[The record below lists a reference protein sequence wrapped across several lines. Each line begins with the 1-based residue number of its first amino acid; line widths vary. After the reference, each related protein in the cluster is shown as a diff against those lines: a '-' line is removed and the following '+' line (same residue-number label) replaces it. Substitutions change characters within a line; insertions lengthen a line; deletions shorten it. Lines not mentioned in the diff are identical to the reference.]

1 MKEQQ
6 KSKGISSAVIAA
18 VCTAVVTV
26 GGGVAWLTNNTNPP
40 APKPNPT
47 STPSDKITQNIKI
60 YWLRDTGT
68 NLKLVESQPIQI
80 NPNSEPNQILETAF
94 KQLLA
99 GPTEGTEST
108 TIPKG
113 TQLLDI
119 KVDSDAVRIN
129 LSEEFTS
136 GGGST
141 SMTGRL
147 GQVIYT
153 ATNLNSKAKVYIEV
167 NGKQLQ
173 VLGGE
178 GLVLNQPLTRE
189 SFNRD
194 FEL

>member
-18 VCTAVVTV
+18 VSAAVVTV
-26 GGGVAWLTNNTNPP
+26 GGGVAWLTSTTNPP
-40 APKPNPT
+40 IPMP
-47 STPSDKITQNIKI
+47 TPSLYPNAHNVNI
-60 YWLRDTGT
+60 YWLRNVGT
-68 NLKLVESQPIQI
+68 NLKLESQPIQI
-80 NPNSEPNQILETAF
+80 KPNSEPNQVLKTAF
-94 KQLLA
+94 KQLLE

-113 TQLLDI
+113 TQLLGI
-119 KVDSDAVRIN
+119 KVESDAVRIN

-153 ATNLNSKAKVYIEV
+153 ATTLDSKAKVYIEV
-167 NGKQLQ
+167 NGKQLE

-189 SFNRD
+189 SFNQN

>member
-18 VCTAVVTV
+18 VSAAVVTV
-26 GGGVAWLTNNTNPP
+26 GGGVAWLTSNTNQITDPP
-40 APKPNPT
+40 APVT
-47 STPSDKITQNIKI
+47 EIRSVDI
-60 YWLRDTGT
+60 YWLRNAGT
-68 NLKLVESQPIQI
+68 NLKLESQRIQI
-80 NPNSEPNQILETAF
+80 KSNSRQPDRVLQTAF
-94 KQLLA
+94 NQLLA

-108 TIPKG
+108 TIPQG
-113 TQLLDI
+113 TQLLGI
-119 KVDSDAVRIN
+119 KVESDAVRIN

-153 ATNLNSKAKVYIEV
+153 ATSLVPKAKVYIEV
-167 NGKQLQ
+167 NGKPLE

-189 SFNRD
+189 SFNQN

>member
-18 VCTAVVTV
+18 VSAAVVTV
-26 GGGVAWLTNNTNPP
+26 GGGVAWLTNNTNSP
-40 APKPNPT
+40 APTPTST
-47 STPSDKITQNIKI
+47 STPSDKIAQDIKI

-68 NLKLVESQPIQI
+68 NLKLVESQAIQI

-167 NGKQLQ
+167 NGKQLE

>member
-6 KSKGISSAVIAA
+6 RSKGISSAVIAA
-18 VCTAVVTV
+18 VCAAVVTV
-26 GGGVAWLTNNTNPP
+26 GGGVAWLTSNTNPP
-40 APKPNPT
+40 IPGPSPT
-47 STPSDKITQNIKI
+47 QTPETQNISI
-60 YWLRDTGT
+60 YWLSNAGT
-68 NLKLVESQPIQI
+68 NLKLESQPIQI
-80 NPNSEPNQILETAF
+80 NNSNSEPNQILETAF

-108 TIPKG
+108 TIPQG
-113 TQLLDI
+113 TQLLGI
-119 KVDSDAVRIN
+119 EVESDAVRIN

-153 ATNLNSKAKVYIEV
+153 ATTLKPKAKVYIEV
-167 NGKQLQ
+167 NGKPLE

-189 SFNRD
+189 SFNQN
-194 FEL
+194 FQL

>member
-18 VCTAVVTV
+18 VSAAVVTV
-26 GGGVAWLTNNTNPP
+26 GGGVAWLTSNTNP
-40 APKPNPT
+40 NPEPIGRQQLK
-47 STPSDKITQNIKI
+47 SQKVNI
-60 YWLRDTGT
+60 YWLRNAGT
-68 NLKLVESQPIQI
+68 NLKLESQPIQVK
-80 NPNSEPNQILETAF
+80 SDDEPNKVLQTAF

-108 TIPKG
+108 TIPQG
-113 TQLLDI
+113 TQLLGI
-119 KVDSDAVRIN
+119 KVESDAVRIN

-153 ATNLNSKAKVYIEV
+153 ATSLNSKAKVYIEV
-167 NGKQLQ
+167 NGKPLE

-189 SFNRD
+189 SFNQN

>member
-6 KSKGISSAVIAA
+6 KSKGISSAVVAA
-18 VCTAVVTV
+18 VSAAVVTV
-26 GGGVAWLTNNTNPP
+26 GGGVAWLTSTTNQ
-40 APKPNPT
+40 NPEPIDREQLKNQKV
-47 STPSDKITQNIKI
+47 SI
-60 YWLRDTGT
+60 YWLRSAGT
-68 NLKLVESQPIQI
+68 NLKLESQPIQVK
-80 NPNSEPNQILETAF
+80 SDGEPNKVLQTAF

-108 TIPKG
+108 TIPQG
-113 TQLLDI
+113 TQLLGI
-119 KVDSDAVRIN
+119 KVESDAVRIN

-153 ATNLNSKAKVYIEV
+153 ATSLNSKAKVYIEV
-167 NGKQLQ
+167 NGKPLE

-189 SFNRD
+189 SFNQN

>member
-18 VCTAVVTV
+18 VSAAVVTV
-26 GGGVAWLTNNTNPP
+26 GGGVAWLTSNTNPTTDP
-40 APKPNPT
+40 ATTVTEIRNV
-47 STPSDKITQNIKI
+47 DI
-60 YWLRDTGT
+60 YWLRNAGT
-68 NLKLVESQPIQI
+68 NLKLESQRIQI
-80 NPNSEPNQILETAF
+80 KSNSRQPDRALQTAF

-108 TIPKG
+108 TIPQG
-113 TQLLDI
+113 TQLLGI
-119 KVDSDAVRIN
+119 KVESDAVRIN

-153 ATNLNSKAKVYIEV
+153 ATSLNSKAKVYIEV
-167 NGKQLQ
+167 NGKPLE

-189 SFNRD
+189 SFNQN

>member
-1 MKEQQ
+1 MTQ
-6 KSKGISSAVIAA
+6 KQSSKGISSGVIAA
-18 VCTAVVTV
+18 VCAAAVTV
-26 GGGVAWLTNNTNPP
+26 GGGVAWLTSNTNPP
-40 APKPNPT
+40 LPKPTPT
-47 STPSDKITQNIKI
+47 ITPPDSKTQNINI
-60 YWLRDTGT
+60 YWLSDTGT
-68 NLKLVESQPIQI
+68 NLKLESQPIQI
-80 NPNSEPNQILETAF
+80 NPSSEPNKRLETAF

-99 GPTEGTEST
+99 GPTEGTGST

-119 KVDSDAVRIN
+119 KVDSDAVRVN
-129 LSEEFTS
+129 LSDEFTS

-153 ATNLNSKAKVYIEV
+153 ATSIDSKAKVYIEV
-167 NGKQLQ
+167 NGKQLE

-189 SFNRD
+189 SFNRN

>member
-18 VCTAVVTV
+18 VSAAVVTV
-26 GGGVAWLTNNTNPP
+26 GGGVAWLTSNTNP
-40 APKPNPT
+40 
-47 STPSDKITQNIKI
+47 TPEPPGREQLKNQKVSV
-60 YWLRDTGT
+60 YWLENAGT
-68 NLKLVESQPIQI
+68 NLKLESQPIQVK
-80 NPNSEPNQILETAF
+80 SDGEPNKVLQTAF

-99 GPTEGTEST
+99 GPTEGTGST
-108 TIPKG
+108 TIPQG
-113 TQLLDI
+113 TQLLGI
-119 KVDSDAVRIN
+119 KVESDAVRIN

-153 ATNLNSKAKVYIEV
+153 ATSLNSKAKVYIEV
-167 NGKQLQ
+167 NGKPLE

-189 SFNRD
+189 SFNQN

>member
-18 VCTAVVTV
+18 VSAAVVTV
-26 GGGVAWLTNNTNPP
+26 GGGVAWLTSNTNPTTDP
-40 APKPNPT
+40 AATVTEIRNV
-47 STPSDKITQNIKI
+47 DI
-60 YWLRDTGT
+60 YWLRNAGT
-68 NLKLVESQPIQI
+68 NLKLESQRIQI
-80 NPNSEPNQILETAF
+80 KSNSRQPDRALQTAF

-108 TIPKG
+108 TIPQG
-113 TQLLDI
+113 TQLLGI
-119 KVDSDAVRIN
+119 KVESDAVRIN

-153 ATNLNSKAKVYIEV
+153 ATSLNSKAKVYIEV
-167 NGKQLQ
+167 NGKPLE

-189 SFNRD
+189 SFNQN

>member
-18 VCTAVVTV
+18 VSAAVVTV
-26 GGGVAWLTNNTNPP
+26 GGGVAWLTSNTNQTTDPVT
-40 APKPNPT
+40 NVT
-47 STPSDKITQNIKI
+47 EIRNVDI
-60 YWLRDTGT
+60 YWLKNAGT
-68 NLKLVESQPIQI
+68 NLKLESQRIQI
-80 NPNSEPNQILETAF
+80 KSNSRQPDRALQTAF

-108 TIPKG
+108 TIPQG
-113 TQLLDI
+113 TQLLGI
-119 KVDSDAVRIN
+119 KVESDAVRIN

-153 ATNLNSKAKVYIEV
+153 ATSLNSKAKVYIEV
-167 NGKQLQ
+167 NGKPLE

-189 SFNRD
+189 SFNQN

>member
-6 KSKGISSAVIAA
+6 KSKGISSGLIAA
-18 VCTAVVTV
+18 VCAAAVTV
-26 GGGVAWLTNNTNPP
+26 GGGVAWLTSNTNQPP
-40 APKPNPT
+40 N
-47 STPSDKITQNIKI
+47 TPSPSPTQTDPRTENINI
-60 YWLRDTGT
+60 YWLKNAGT
-68 NLKLVESQPIQI
+68 NFELEPQPIQV
-80 NPNSEPNQILETAF
+80 NSKGERNEVLETAF

-108 TIPKG
+108 TIPEG
-113 TQLLDI
+113 TQLLGI
-119 KVDSDAVRIN
+119 KVESDAVRVN

-153 ATNLNSKAKVYIEV
+153 ATSLNSKAKVYIEV
-167 NGKQLQ
+167 NGKQLD

-178 GLVLNQPLTRE
+178 GLVLDQPLTRE
-189 SFNRD
+189 NFNRD
-194 FEL
+194 FQL

>member
-18 VCTAVVTV
+18 VSAAVVTV
-26 GGGVAWLTNNTNPP
+26 GGGVAWLTSNTNQITDPP
-40 APKPNPT
+40 ASVTEIRNV
-47 STPSDKITQNIKI
+47 DI
-60 YWLRDTGT
+60 YWLRNAGT
-68 NLKLVESQPIQI
+68 NLKLESQRIQI
-80 NPNSEPNQILETAF
+80 KSNSRQPDRVLQTAF

-99 GPTEGTEST
+99 GPREGTEST
-108 TIPKG
+108 TIPQG
-113 TQLLDI
+113 TQLLGI
-119 KVDSDAVRIN
+119 KVESDAVRIN

-153 ATNLNSKAKVYIEV
+153 ATSLDPKAKVYIEV
-167 NGKQLQ
+167 NGKPLE

-189 SFNRD
+189 SFNQN

>member
-18 VCTAVVTV
+18 VSAAVVTV
-26 GGGVAWLTNNTNPP
+26 GGGVAWLTSNTNQITDPP
-40 APKPNPT
+40 ASVTEIRNV
-47 STPSDKITQNIKI
+47 DI
-60 YWLRDTGT
+60 YWLRNAGT
-68 NLKLVESQPIQI
+68 NLKLESQRIQI
-80 NPNSEPNQILETAF
+80 KSNSRQPDRVLQTAF

-108 TIPKG
+108 TIPQG
-113 TQLLDI
+113 TQLLGI
-119 KVDSDAVRIN
+119 KVESDAVRIN

-153 ATNLNSKAKVYIEV
+153 ATSLDPKAKVYIEV
-167 NGKQLQ
+167 NGKPLE

-189 SFNRD
+189 SFNQN